1 MEDNKFAIPNTMSP
15 GFMVAYPAYSAFQP
29 TYHADYLEN
38 IAIWEYLSDL
48 YRGSKSWLSLTN
60 KGFEPT
66 TLTERYL
73 PKHPGETGENWR
85 SRINATHFDD
95 LFAQSV
101 RRFVGMI
108 FRDGLQFTGDG
119 DDEFITDINSI
130 DLLQG
135 NAEALISGLA
145 IDAMVY
151 GHTFVMVDYPAIAFE
166 DYSDYLNSEASPYFV
181 KYLPQQVLD
190 WQTELIKGKLRFTY
204 VLLES
209 LEGGEV
215 YYYQHTTFGWKKYLK
230 TLDDGKIFYIQV
242 GQGSVS
248 RLFIPLVPLYGGLP
262 TGICESIS
270 PLRAIADKNRTLY
283 QLTSDHYR
291 KMSLCCHPVPV
302 LKDLMREQGQPL
314 EIGPNAFVELR
325 DPNGSFNWE
334 EPLALSLEQSRKDLE
349 DLRESIAKDSADFL
363 TNPADRQSASATN
376 LLTHPVEASLANF
389 IRTFSSGINDAIA
402 IYYEMVDLQSPPK
415 IILEANVFPDATMDS
430 QALFAVQTIYAADII
445 TKEQALKMIKDL
457 GWEL

>member
-1 MEDNKFAIPNTMSP
+1 MSAGSFIKSAPISNAIATL
-15 GFMVAYPAYSAFQP
+15 FEP
-29 TYHADYLEN
+29 TYHADYSAN
-38 IAIWEYLSDL
+38 IAIWQYLSDL
-48 YRGSKSWLSLTN
+48 YQGSKSWLNLTL

-66 TLTERYL
+66 SATECYL
-73 PKHPGETGENWR
+73 PKHPGETPENWR

-95 LFAQSV
+95 LFAQAV

-119 DDEFITDINSI
+119 DDEFISDINSI

-151 GHTFVMVDYPAIAFE
+151 GHCFVMVDYPAIAFE
-166 DYSDYLNSEASPYFV
+166 DYSDYLNSEAAPYFV
-181 KYLPQQVLD
+181 KYLPQQLLNWD
-190 WQTELIKGKLRFTY
+190 TQLIKGKLRFTH

-209 LEGGEV
+209 LEDGET
-215 YYYQHTTFGWKKYLK
+215 YYYEHTLFNWRKYHK
-230 TLDDGKIFYIQV
+230 TLVEGEIIYTLI

-248 RLFIPLVPLYGGLP
+248 RDYIPLVPLYGGLP
-262 TGICESIS
+262 TGICESIP

-325 DPNGSFNWE
+325 DPAGSFSWE

-349 DLRESIAKDSADFL
+349 DLRQSIAKDSADFL

-402 IYYEMVDLQSPPK
+402 IYYEMVDLDSPPK
-415 IILEANVFPDATMDS
+415 IVLEANVFPDATMDS
-430 QALFAVQTIYAADII
+430 QALFGIQSIFDAGII
-445 TKEQALKMIKDL
+445 SKGQAEKLIIDL
-457 GWEL
+457 GFKL

>member
-1 MEDNKFAIPNTMSP
+1 MQQLPIAVLPKSEDFKPSYHPEYFASVEIWN
-15 GFMVAYPAYSAFQP
+15 
-29 TYHADYLEN
+29 YLF
-38 IAIWEYLSDL
+38 DL
-48 YRGSKSWLSLTN
+48 YQGSKSWLNLTN
-60 KGFEPT
+60 QGFEPT
-66 TLTERYL
+66 TSTERYL
-73 PKHPGETGENWR
+73 PKHPGETPENWR

-95 LFAQSV
+95 LFAQAV

-108 FRDGLQFTGDG
+108 FRGGLQFTGEG

-151 GHTFVMVDYPAIAFE
+151 GHCFVMVDYPAIAFE
-166 DYSDYLNSEASPYFV
+166 DYSDYLNSGAAPYFV
-181 KYLPQQVLD
+181 KYLPQQLLD
-190 WQTELIKGKLRFTY
+190 WSADLIDGQIRLVY
-204 VLLES
+204 ALLES
-209 LEGGEV
+209 VEDGET
-215 YYYQHTTFGWKKYLK
+215 YYYQHTIFNWKKYHK
-230 TLDDGKIFYIQV
+230 IIVDGKPVYTLVCGNRIDRAY
-242 GQGSVS
+242 
-248 RLFIPLVPLYGGLP
+248 IPLVPLYGGLP
-262 TGICESIS
+262 IGICESIP

-302 LKDLMREQGQPL
+302 LKDLMREQGEPL

-334 EPLALSLEQSRKDLE
+334 EPLALSLEQSRKDLQ

-389 IRTFSSGINDAIA
+389 IRTFSNGINDAIA

-415 IILEANVFPDATMDS
+415 IVLEANVFPDATMDS
-430 QALFAVQTIYAADII
+430 QALFAVQTVFAAEIVSKD
-445 TKEQALKMIKDL
+445 EARKMIRSL
-457 GWEL
+457 GWDI